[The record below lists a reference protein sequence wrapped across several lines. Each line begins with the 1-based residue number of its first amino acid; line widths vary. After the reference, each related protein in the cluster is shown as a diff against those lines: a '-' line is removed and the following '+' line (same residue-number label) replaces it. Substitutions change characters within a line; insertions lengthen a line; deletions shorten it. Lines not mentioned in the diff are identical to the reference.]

1 MGARVFSSRIGLM
14 LGLCATALA
23 AAAESVDVLPSVR
36 ARVDRPQPERDP
48 DLPGDEALEAAGAR
62 IGRVLIVTDNVF
74 DTSKPQ
80 EDAAIPRLANRLHI
94 RTRPGT
100 IESQLLFKPGD
111 AYSARSLAESER
123 LLRKTRYLQEAS
135 IRPVAWHDGV
145 VDVEVRTHDVW
156 TLNPG
161 ASFGRSGGESST
173 GFQLEELNLLGL
185 GTQLSVGLTSDTDRT
200 SESLLFHDGQIFG
213 TWWGL
218 AAQAANNSDGRTYDL
233 GLDHPFFAMDTRWA
247 AGFSL
252 KDDRRIDS
260 LYDRGEITDRFRTRQ
275 RRAQAYGGW
284 SRGLVNGWAQRWTA
298 GFTYDESRFDAG
310 PGDWAASG
318 FVPPDRK
325 LAYPWI
331 GYDWVQDR
339 YAKARNRDRIEKTED
354 VNLGWRIG
362 ARIGQASTAWGA
374 DRDATIFS
382 AHLDKGFDLAS
393 RRTVLLSSSLAGR
406 LEKGSFADALASVAG
421 RYYQRQ
427 SDRRLL
433 YLGLQADLAH
443 ALDADHQL
451 LLGGDNGLRG
461 YPLRYQGGD
470 GRWLFTA
477 EQRWFSNWYPF
488 RMINVGAAMFFDV
501 GSSWGDSPLGQPS
514 LGLLKDVGVGLRL
527 GNNRSALGNVL
538 HIDVAMP
545 LDATGSID
553 KVQFLVKTYE
563 TF

>member
-1 MGARVFSSRIGLM
+1 MGARVFSSRISLM
-14 LGLCATALA
+14 LGLCAAALA
-23 AAAESVDVLPSVR
+23 AAAESGDVLPSVR
-36 ARVDRPQPERDP
+36 ARVDRLQPERDRR
-48 DLPGDEALEAAGAR
+48 LPGDEALEAAGAR

-94 RTRPGT
+94 RTKPGT
-100 IESQLLFKPGD
+100 IESQLLFRSGD
-111 AYSARSLAESER
+111 SYSARALAESER

-135 IRPVAWHDGV
+135 IRPVSWRDGV
-145 VDVEVRTHDVW
+145 VDIEVRTHDVW

-173 GFQLEELNLLGL
+173 GLQLEELNLLGL
-185 GTQLSVGLTSDTDRT
+185 GTQLGVGLTSDTDRT

-247 AGFSL
+247 AGLSL
-252 KDDRRIDS
+252 KDDQRIDS
-260 LYDRGEITDRFRTRQ
+260 LYDRGEITDRFRTHQ
-275 RRAQAYGGW
+275 RRAQVYGGW
-284 SRGLVNGWAQRWTA
+284 SRGLVNGAARRWTA
-298 GFTYDESRFDAG
+298 GLTYDESRFDAG
-310 PGDWAASG
+310 PGEWATSG

-325 LAYPWI
+325 LVYPWI
-331 GYDWVQDR
+331 GYDWAQDH
-339 YAKARNRDRIEKTED
+339 YAKARNRDHIEKTED
-354 VNLGWRIG
+354 VNLGWRLG
-362 ARIGQASTAWGA
+362 ARIGWAGTAWGA
-374 DRDATIFS
+374 DRDAAIFS
-382 AHLDKGFDLAS
+382 AHLDKGLELAS
-393 RRTVLLSSSLAGR
+393 RRTLLLSGSLGGR

-433 YLGLQADLAH
+433 YLGLQADFAH
-443 ALDADHQL
+443 ALDVDHQL

-501 GSSWGDSPLGQPS
+501 GSSWGDHPLGQPS
-514 LGLLKDVGVGLRL
+514 LGLLKDIGVGLRL

-538 HIDVAMP
+538 HIDIAMP

-553 KVQFLVKTYE
+553 KLQFLVKTYE
-563 TF
+563 MF

>member
-1 MGARVFSSRIGLM
+1 M
-14 LGLCATALA
+14 LGFGAVAVE
-23 AAAESVDVLPSVR
+23 AAEAGEVLPSIR
-36 ARVDRPQPERDP
+36 ARVDRAPPGRDP
-48 DLPGDEALEAAGAR
+48 GIPADEVLEAAGAR
-62 IGRVLIVTDNVF
+62 IGRIVIVTDNVF
-74 DTSKPQ
+74 DTSRPQ

-94 RTRPGT
+94 RTKPGT
-100 IESQLLFKPGD
+100 IESQLLFETGE
-111 AYSARSLAESER
+111 AYSARDLAESER

-135 IRPVAWHDGV
+135 IRPIAWHDGL

-161 ASFGRSGGESST
+161 ASFGRSGGQSST
-173 GFQLEELNLLGL
+173 GVQLEELNLLGR
-185 GTQLSVGLTSDTDRT
+185 GTQLSVGFTSDVDRT

-218 AAQAANNSDGRTYDL
+218 QAQAADNSDGRTYGLD
-233 GLDHPFFAMDTRWA
+233 LDHPFFAMDTRWA
-247 AGFSL
+247 AGLSL

-260 LYDRGEITDRFRTRQ
+260 LYDRGEVVDQFGTRQ
-275 RRAQAYGGW
+275 RHAEIYGGW
-284 SRGLVNGWAQRWTA
+284 SRGLANGWARRWTA
-298 GFTYDESRFDAG
+298 GFTYDESRFDHG
-310 PGDWAASG
+310 PGDWASSG

-331 GYDWVQDR
+331 GYEWVQDR

-354 VNLGWRIG
+354 VNLGWRLG
-362 ARIGQASTAWGA
+362 ARLGYAGTRWGA
-374 DRDATIFS
+374 DRDAMIFS
-382 AHLDKGFDLAS
+382 AHLDKGFELAD
-393 RRTVLLSSSLAGR
+393 RRTLLLSSSVAGR
-406 LEKGSFADALASVAG
+406 LEKGALADTLASVAG

-427 SDRRLL
+427 SKHFLL
-433 YLGLQADLAH
+433 YLGLRADLAR
-443 ALDADHQL
+443 ALDVDHQL

-461 YPLRYQGGD
+461 YPLRYQGGEA
-470 GRWLFTA
+470 RWLLTA

-501 GSSWGDSPLGQPS
+501 GRSWGDNPLGQPS
-514 LGLLKDVGVGLRL
+514 LGVLKDVGIGLRL

-538 HIDVAMP
+538 HIDLAMP

-553 KVQFLVKTYE
+553 KLQFLVKTYE